1 MISIT
6 ATGDSFIT
14 RRLPANNNALRQ
26 LRELIGSADV
36 RFTNLETVLHRD
48 EGFPSAQSGGTWA
61 SSPPEVLNDLREYG
75 FNTLAWANNHTLDYS
90 YGGLLATKSYI
101 EQFDFIHAGVGRN
114 LAEAS
119 AVKYLECASGR
130 VAIIAGTATFHESWS
145 AGEQRSDMI
154 GRPGVNPLR
163 FQKIYRVS
171 AAQLQHLKSVAA
183 KTGINAEHDLQV
195 KEGFAAPDDK
205 STFRFGTQFFQLA
218 TDGKIGEI
226 SIPNGRDLQRFA
238 KGIEEARR
246 SADLVL
252 ISIHAHEMQD
262 GHKELPADFLKEFAR
277 SCIDK
282 GAHSVIGHGPH
293 ILRGIEIY
301 HNRPIF
307 YSLGNF
313 IFQNDTVAHLPAD
326 FYEKQGL
333 GSEHNVIDA
342 LENRSDGG
350 KRGLGVNP
358 DVWRSVV
365 ARWEMAKGELM
376 QLELFPIDLGFNEP
390 VYQRGWPRL
399 TDDISALEN
408 LRDLSAAFGTEMIIE
423 NGVGKVLLP
432 GSNH

>member
-14 RRLPANNNALRQ
+14 RRLPPNNETAPQ
-26 LRELIGSADV
+26 LRKLISSADV
-36 RFTNLETVLHRD
+36 RFTNLETVLRKD

-61 SSPPEVLNDLREYG
+61 SSSPDVLQDLREYG

-90 YGGLLATKSYI
+90 YGGLSATQSYI
-101 EQFDFIHAGVGRN
+101 EKAGFIHAGAGRN

-119 AVKYLECASGR
+119 AVKYIECAAGR

-145 AGEQRSDMI
+145 AGEQRPDVV

-171 AAQLQHLKSVAA
+171 AEHLQYLKNIAA
-183 KTGINAEHDLQV
+183 KTGINAEHELRV

-205 STFRFGTQFFQLA
+205 STFRLGTQLFQLA
-218 TDGKIGEI
+218 TDGKEGET
-226 SIPNGRDLQRFA
+226 SFVNARDMQRFA
-238 KGIEEARR
+238 MRIEEAKR

-252 ISIHAHEMQD
+252 VSIHAHEMQD
-262 GHKELPADFLKEFAR
+262 GRKELPADFLVEFAR
-277 SCIDK
+277 NCIDK

-301 HNRPIF
+301 RNRPIF

-333 GSEHNVIDA
+333 NSEHSVVDA
-342 LENRSDGG
+342 LEKRSDNG

-365 ARWEMAKGELM
+365 ARWEMQHDELTK
-376 QLELFPIDLGFNEP
+376 LELFPIDLGFNES

-399 TDDISALEN
+399 TQDISVLEN
-408 LRDLSAAFGTEMIIE
+408 LRELSTAFDAEIVIE
-423 NGVGKVLLP
+423 DGVGKVLL
-432 GSNH
+432 S

>member
-14 RRLPANNNALRQ
+14 RRLPPNNADARQ

-36 RFTNLETVLHRD
+36 RFTNLETVLRRD

-61 SSPPEVLNDLREYG
+61 SSSPDVLQDLREYG

-90 YGGLLATKSYI
+90 YGGLLATQRYI
-101 EQFDFIHAGVGRN
+101 EEHEFIHVGVGKN

-119 AVKYLECASGR
+119 AIKYLDCASGR
-130 VAIIAGTATFHESWS
+130 VAIIAGTATFHESWA
-145 AGEQRSDMI
+145 AGEQRPDVA

-163 FQKIYRVS
+163 FRKVCRVS
-171 AAQLQHLKSVAA
+171 AAQLKYLKSIAA
-183 KTGINAEHDLQV
+183 ETGINAEHELRV

-205 STFRFGTQFFQLA
+205 GTFRFGTQLFQLA
-218 TDGKIGEI
+218 TNGKIGET
-226 SIPNGRDLQRFA
+226 SFVNARDMQRFA
-238 KGIEEARR
+238 KRIEEAKR
-246 SADLVL
+246 SADIVLV
-252 ISIHAHEMQD
+252 SIHAHEMQD
-262 GHKELPADFLKEFAR
+262 GRKDLPADFLVEFAR
-277 SCIDK
+277 NCIDK

-293 ILRGIEIY
+293 ILRGFEIY
-301 HNRPIF
+301 RNRPIF
-307 YSLGNF
+307 YCLGNF

-333 GSEHNVIDA
+333 GSEHSVVDA
-342 LENRSDGG
+342 LEERSNGD

-365 ARWEMAKGELM
+365 ARWGM
-376 QLELFPIDLGFNEP
+376 QDGKLEKLELFPIDLGFKQP

-399 TDDISALEN
+399 TEDVSALEN
-408 LRDLSAAFGTEMIIE
+408 LRDLSAAFDTEIVIE
-423 NGVGKVLLP
+423 DGVGKVLLLR
-432 GSNH
+432 

>member
-14 RRLPANNNALRQ
+14 RRLPANSNAARQ
-26 LRELIGSADV
+26 LRELIGGADV
-36 RFTNLETVLHRD
+36 RFTNLETVLRRD

-75 FNTLAWANNHTLDYS
+75 FNTLAWSNNHTLDYS

-101 EQFDFIHAGVGRN
+101 EKFDFIHAGAGEN

-119 AVKYLECASGR
+119 AVKYLECAAGR

-145 AGEQRSDMI
+145 AGEQRPDMV

-163 FQKIYRVS
+163 FQKIYKVS
-171 AAQLQHLKSVAA
+171 AAQLQHLKNLAA
-183 KTGINAEHDLQV
+183 KTGINAEHDLAV
-195 KEGFAAPDDK
+195 KEGFASPEDK
-205 STFRFGTQFFQLA
+205 STFRFGTQLFQLA
-218 TDGKIGEI
+218 TDEKSGET
-226 SIPNGRDLQRFA
+226 SIANGRDLQRFV
-238 KGIEEARR
+238 KGIEAAKR

-252 ISIHAHEMQD
+252 VSIHAHEMQN
-262 GHKELPADFLKEFAR
+262 GRKELPADFLREFAR

-301 HNRPIF
+301 RNRPIF

-313 IFQNDTVAHLPAD
+313 IFQNDTVAQLPAD

-333 GSEHNVIDA
+333 GSEHNAIDA
-342 LENRSDGG
+342 LEKRSDGG

-365 ARWEMAKGELM
+365 ARWEMQNGELT
-376 QLELFPIDLGFNEP
+376 QLELFPIDLGFDEP
-390 VYQRGWPRL
+390 AYQRGWPRL
-399 TDDISALEN
+399 SNDVSALEN
-408 LRDLSAAFGTEMIIE
+408 LRDLSAAFNTEIMIE
-423 NGVGKVLLP
+423 NSVGKALLS
-432 GSNH
+432 G

>member
-14 RRLPANNNALRQ
+14 RRLPSSTNAQQ

-36 RFTNLETVLHRD
+36 RFTNLETVLRRS

-61 SSPPEVLNDLREYG
+61 SSPPDVLEDLREYG

-90 YGGLLATKSYI
+90 YGGLAATKNYI
-101 EQFDFIHAGVGRN
+101 EQYGFIHAGAGAN

-119 AVKYLECASGR
+119 AIKYIECAGGR
-130 VAIIAGTATFHESWS
+130 VAMIAGTATFHESWS
-145 AGEQRSDMI
+145 AGEQRPDVI
-154 GRPGVNPLR
+154 GRPGVHPLR
-163 FQKIYRVS
+163 FQKINRVS
-171 AAQLQHLKSVAA
+171 AAQLKHLKSIAL
-183 KTGINAEHDLQV
+183 KTGINAEHELRV
-195 KEGFAAPDDK
+195 KEGFAAPDDE
-205 STFRFGTQFFQLA
+205 STFRFGTQLFQLA
-218 TDGKIGEI
+218 TDGKIGET
-226 SIPNGRDLQRFA
+226 SFVNARDMRRFA
-238 KGIEEARR
+238 KRIAEARR

-252 ISIHAHEMQD
+252 VSIHAHEMQD
-262 GHKELPADFLKEFAR
+262 ARKDLPADFLVEFSR
-277 SCIDK
+277 NCIDN

-301 HNRPIF
+301 RNRPIF

-313 IFQNDTVAHLPAD
+313 IFQNDTVAHLPSD

-333 GSEHNVIDA
+333 NSEHNVIDA
-342 LENRSDGG
+342 LEKRSDGG

-365 ARWEMAKGELM
+365 ARWEMQKGELAK
-376 QLELFPIDLGFNEP
+376 LEVSPIDLGFNEP

-399 TDDISALEN
+399 TNDISALEN
-408 LRDLSAAFGTEMIIE
+408 LRDLSAAFGTELKIE
-423 NGVGKVLLP
+423 NGVGKVLL
-432 GSNH
+432 SR